1 MRKKMLT
8 KIEAYRCPN
17 GGLETDLVRAFA
29 WKLSDLSS
37 KSSSIGSSIKL
48 NFSESLWVLENRE
61 TIKKV
66 IEALEKELE
75 V

>member
-1 MRKKMLT
+1 MLT

-17 GGLETDLVRAFA
+17 GHLETDPVRAFA
-29 WKLSDLSS
+29 WKLSHLSTLSS
-37 KSSSIGSSIKL
+37 PMGSSTKL
-48 NFSESLWVLENRE
+48 EFTECLWILENKE
-61 TIKKV
+61 TVKKV

>member
-1 MRKKMLT
+1 MLT

-17 GGLETDLVRAFA
+17 GALETDPVRAFA

-37 KSSSIGSSIKL
+37 KSSSGGTYTKL
-48 NFSESLWVLENRE
+48 EFSQSLWVLENKEMVKR
-61 TIKKV
+61 V
-66 IEALEKELE
+66 IESLEKELK

>member
-1 MRKKMLT
+1 MLT

-17 GGLETDLVRAFA
+17 GALETDPVRAFA

-37 KSSSIGSSIKL
+37 KSSSGGTYTKL
-48 NFSESLWVLENRE
+48 EFSQSLWVLENKE
-61 TIKKV
+61 MVKKV
-66 IEALEKELE
+66 IEALEKELK